1 MARQSKTRQPA
12 RSGAGAKASSNT
24 PAAAPARKKGFNP
37 LRFLREVRQEGRKVT
52 WTSRQETIV
61 STVMVLI
68 MATFAALF
76 FFAVDSLIAIVIDF
90 LLALGA

>member
-1 MARQSKTRQPA
+1 MARQAKTRQPA
-12 RSGAGAKASSNT
+12 RSGAGAKDGGKT
-24 PAAAPARKKGFNP
+24 AAPAPARKKSFNP
-37 LRFLREVRQEGRKVT
+37 FRFLREVRQEGRKVT

-68 MATFAALF
+68 MATFAAVF
-76 FFAVDSLIAIVIDF
+76 FFLVDSAISLSIDF

>member
-1 MARQSKTRQPA
+1 MARQTKTRQPA
-12 RSGAGAKASSNT
+12 RSGAGAKGGANSAS
-24 PAAAPARKKGFNP
+24 PAPARKKGFNP
-37 LRFLREVRQEGRKVT
+37 FRFFREVRQEGRKVT

-68 MATFAALF
+68 MASFAALF
-76 FFAVDSLIAIVIDF
+76 FFLVDTVIGLVIDF